1 MRIVFLSIL
10 FIFGFTDIAAAADE
24 LTCSGKPLSAYALP
38 GSDSHNSFDRP
49 PGDGATQIDIGFH
62 LVSLS
67 DIDVIGSRFR
77 FEGYAEFAWCDP
89 RQAFDAGLEGRSQ
102 RVFFGE
108 NARDSFENLWIPDV
122 KIANSIGT
130 PSSTAQR
137 IDVGADGTVRLS
149 GFFNSV
155 VAARFDL
162 RRFPFDSQSFAIA
175 MESFTFN
182 RDVVNLRPMANR
194 VGYEEDLYLPEWKV
208 KSLTARTE
216 EAGQVR
222 DRVPFSRAVF
232 DVNVERETGYYM
244 IKLSVPLTLIV
255 MLSWSVFWMEKESLG
270 GRMRISSTAFLTIVA
285 YQFAISGSLPK
296 VAYLT
301 LMDKMMIAAFILI
314 ALSALENMVAVTTSE
329 KNPDRARWLDRL
341 SRRLFPVAYVTM
353 IATVAVMA
361 S

>member
-10 FIFGFTDIAAAADE
+10 FIFGLTDFAVAADE

-38 GSDSHNSFDRP
+38 GSGGNNSFDAP
-49 PGDGATQIDIGFH
+49 PGVGATQIDIGFH

-89 RQAFDAGLEGRSQ
+89 RQAFDASLEGRSQ
-102 RVFFGE
+102 RVFFGDT
-108 NARDSFENLWIPDV
+108 ARDNFENLWIPD
-122 KIANSIGT
+122 IGLANGIGAT
-130 PSSTAQR
+130 SNTARR
-137 IDVGADGTVRLS
+137 IDVSADGSVRLS

-162 RRFPFDSQSFAIA
+162 RRFPFDTQSFAIA

-182 RDVVNLRPMANR
+182 RDVVKLQPMEQM
-194 VGYEEDLYLPEWKV
+194 VGYEDDLYLPEWKV
-208 KSLTARTE
+208 KSLTARSE

-232 DVNVERETGYYM
+232 DVNVVRETGYYLV
-244 IKLSVPLTLIV
+244 KLSVPLTLIV

-314 ALSALENMVAVTTSE
+314 ALSALENMVAVSISE

-353 IATVAVMA
+353 IATVAVLA